1 MKPFILVFFMSA
13 LSLSTS
19 AQIKMPALS
28 PTETITQ
35 NFGLSS
41 IEVTYSRPS
50 LKGRTMIG
58 EVVPWDELWR
68 TGANT
73 VTRITFHDPVEI
85 FNHEIVPG
93 TYAIYTIP
101 RQNGMWD
108 FILNKGA
115 NNFGIDDYKKD
126 EDIFREKVS
135 VSRNADKTQ
144 TLNIQFENLENE
156 SCVLNIRWENFDMQI
171 PIKVNFKDKLRAEI
185 ESALQSD
192 KKPYYQAA
200 LFYDIY
206 DHNKPKA
213 LALVSEAISHS
224 EKPAYYVVY
233 YKAQLQR
240 ALGDKAGALAT
251 AKEALQTAKDA
262 KSDNYTVLC
271 TVLIKELER

>member
-1 MKPFILVFFMSA
+1 MKSFILVFFMSG

-101 RQNGMWD
+101 RQNGIWD

-126 EDIFREKVS
+126 EDIFREKVR

-185 ESALQSD
+185 ESALLSD

-206 DHNKPKA
+206 DRNKPKA